1 MQAEGSRR
9 RHWSGRTI
17 AVAGVTVVVT
27 AAVGLALAYG
37 AVAPS
42 QTPVPALS
50 SPALTDPTTVQISDT
65 NRRLFLEAD
74 RDYVVRMPSTA
85 FTVPGGISIV
95 GGRNVVIVGGEIY
108 DNTPIATGEPYDLAY
123 GLYLE
128 GQTGTVHVE
137 GLWIHGR
144 GIAQALVLA
153 QFAGATVQVQSSL
166 LESLHPVGYAH
177 TDGIQSWGGPN
188 RLRLRNVTIRTA
200 GVGIQV
206 QPHTFEAVAIA
217 RWEYRR
223 VNVVQT
229 TKDAYALW
237 KGSGHGAWW
246 REFHEDLWVKPLGA
260 TAWPSKALWSPG
272 SGGVE
277 GKPMYI
283 GIPPGGDFV
292 KPKSVGVAYKRPT
305 QR

>member
-1 MQAEGSRR
+1 M
-9 RHWSGRTI
+9 
-17 AVAGVTVVVT
+17 
-27 AAVGLALAYG
+27 
-37 AVAPS
+37 
-42 QTPVPALS
+42 
-50 SPALTDPTTVQISDT
+50 
-65 NRRLFLEAD
+65 
-74 RDYVVRMPSTA
+74 
-85 FTVPGGISIV
+85 
-95 GGRNVVIVGGEIY
+95 GGEIY
-108 DNTPIATGEPYDLAY
+108 YNTPMATGEPYDLAY

-153 QFAGATVQVQSSL
+153 EFAGEDCAGAELPAGNTASGRVRAYGRD
-166 LESLHPVGYAH
+166 PVL
-177 TDGIQSWGGPN
+177 GGPN

-206 QPHTFEAVAIA
+206 QPHTFEAVAID

-229 TKDAYALW
+229 TNDAYALW